1 MQEIYDLQFP
11 CYLLLIFMG
20 REDEYLYQVEAE
32 GSHDPYNGNEGRKD
46 APFG

>member
-1 MQEIYDLQFP
+1 MQEIYGLQFP
-11 CYLLLIFMG
+11 CYFLFIFMG

-32 GSHDPYNGNEGRKD
+32 DSHGPYNGNEGRMD